1 MNVFFY
7 FYIMIHNAPLF
18 YTRCV
23 AENFTSFAFPVSALH
38 YIRAK
43 EYTFT
48 LLEKNARNIRNKS
61 TRNGGTRARYATANY
76 VCHTDN

>member
-43 EYTFT
+43 EYIYFIR
-48 LLEKNARNIRNKS
+48 EERQKHQKQIDSQRWYARE
-61 TRNGGTRARYATANY
+61 
-76 VCHTDN
+76 VCDR